1 MRFKHVLSTLGLS
14 FFGLNVVAQIT
25 VTGGQTVNQ
34 LVQNILTGPS
44 LEATNIT
51 FQGNAAQANVA
62 QNGVQ
67 FFEVAPGTNFP
78 FPSGIILGTSGAPS
92 VNGDPDLN
100 ALGLA
105 NVTNGSII
113 EFDFVA
119 TGDTMNF
126 KYVFASVEYPT
137 YVCSNFNDVFGFF
150 LSGPGIT
157 GPFTNNAANIALI
170 PGTNTPVAINT
181 VNSGMA
187 GGAGSPGTCFTA
199 NPLWIDHSVYF
210 TTEYND
216 IISAAL
222 GFENYGGATVALIAA
237 SGLICNETYKIKM
250 GVANALDQGLNSV
263 VFLEAESFQVFGYEI
278 VVQPNIEGP
287 TQNGLF
293 AEGCTNATLM
303 VTRVPDTL
311 IVDTICVP
319 VLTAGT
325 LDPATDLLD
334 FPTEICFPPGVDTV
348 YFEFNPIQDNIT
360 EGIEELTITLMSVN
374 ACGVQVPTEV
384 TLSVIDFYEFTF
396 DLTPDQTINCL
407 TASIQGEVTNIQGGA
422 EPYTYLWEP
431 NGETTS
437 SITLSPGVNQEESIM
452 FVVTVT
458 DFCGFAVSDSLL
470 LTIEPSNFTFDLT
483 PDQTINCNIE
493 SIEAQVTNLQGGAEP
508 YTFSWLPNGET
519 TATINMTPG
528 VNNEPI
534 TYIVTVTD
542 FCGITLS
549 DTVVLSVAPND
560 FTFDLTPDQTVQCL
574 TTTVNASV
582 TNIQGGF
589 GPFTYSWTPNGEN
602 TSTITM
608 SPGANTQ
615 DVIVYTVTVTDV
627 CGHTEIDTVV
637 LTVNETLEIDPSSE
651 PTLCGLETGQILFNV
666 SGQTGAVQYELTGP
680 GTSLTVNQNQQ
691 NNLPSGWFYIT
702 ATDGVCSTQDSVFIG
717 LLDGPTAVIGANPVA
732 GFSPLVS
739 IFGNGSQ
746 NADSYFWDFGNG
758 ETIQTTS
765 SENQIMIFEGEG
777 PLDINVCLIAIQPG
791 CQDTACVVI
800 TIFEYIPPPVFTIP
814 NVFSPNGDGNN
825 DTWNFFNLGF
835 VETIELTI
843 LNRWGNVVFEST
855 DPNPTWNGKLQNGN
869 DAAEGVYF
877 YKYLLTGKD
886 KITTH
891 EGHGYLQLIR
901 E

>member
-1 MRFKHVLSTLGLS
+1 MRIKNILITLS
-14 FFGLNVVAQIT
+14 FISCTIVSFAQMT
-25 VTGGQTVNQ
+25 LTPGQTVNQ
-34 LVQNILTGPS
+34 LTQDVLTGPS
-44 LEATNIT
+44 LEALNIT
-51 FQGNAAQANVA
+51 FNGSAPNANIA

-67 FFEVAPGTNFP
+67 FFSVAAGSNFP
-78 FPSGIILGTSGAPS
+78 FDSGVILRTDGAPS
-92 VNGDPDLN
+92 VNADPDLN
-100 ALGLA
+100 ALSA
-105 NVTNGSII
+105 PFNVTNGSIV

-126 KYVFASVEYPT
+126 QYIFASSEYT
-137 YVCSNFNDVFGFF
+137 GFTCSQFNDAFGFF
-150 LSGPGIT
+150 LSGPGIV
-157 GPFTNNAANIALI
+157 GPYTNNAINLATI
-170 PGTNTPVAINT
+170 PGSTVPVAINT
-181 VNSGMA
+181 VNSGVPSS
-187 GGAGSPGTCFTA
+187 GDPTNCIDA
-199 NPLWIDHSVYF
+199 NPDWQAHTVYF
-210 TTEYND
+210 TTSFNPLFQNIGGGYN
-216 IISAAL
+216 
-222 GFENYGGATVALIAA
+222 GATVALTAA
-237 SGLICNETYKIKM
+237 SGLICGETYHIKL
-250 GVANALDQGLNSV
+250 GVANVGDQALNSA

-422 EPYTYLWEP
+422 APYSYLWEP
-431 NGETTS
+431 NGETTP
-437 SITLSPGVNQEESIM
+437 SIILSPGLNQEESIM

-458 DFCGFAVSDSLL
+458 EFCGFTVTDSLL

-483 PDQTINCNIE
+483 PDQTIDCQTE

-519 TATINMTPG
+519 TPTINMTPG
-528 VNNEPI
+528 VNPNDPI
-534 TYIVTVTD
+534 TYIVAVTD
-542 FCGITLS
+542 FCGITVT
-549 DTVVLSVAPND
+549 DTVVLTVAPND

-582 TNIQGGF
+582 SNIQGGF

-602 TSTITM
+602 TPTITM
-608 SPGANTQ
+608 SPGSNTQ
-615 DVIVYTVTVTDV
+615 DVIVYTVTVTDN
-627 CGHTEIDTVV
+627 CGHTEIDTVI

-651 PTLCGLETGQILFNV
+651 PSLCGLETGQILFNV

-691 NNLPSGWFYIT
+691 NNLPPGLFYIT
-702 ATDGVCSTQDSVFIG
+702 ATDGVCSTQDSVFVG
-717 LLDGPTAVIGANPVA
+717 LLDGPTAGIGANPLQD
-732 GFSPLVS
+732 FSP
-739 IFGNGSQ
+739 FTTTFFNGSQ

-758 ETIQTTS
+758 ETLETTS
-765 SENQIMIFEGEG
+765 LENQTMTYEGFG
-777 PLDINVCLIAIQPG
+777 PLDIEVCVVAIQPG
-791 CQDTACVVI
+791 CQDTACIVV
-800 TIFEYIPPPVFTIP
+800 TLLEYIPPPVFSIP

-825 DTWNFFNLGF
+825 DTWNFFNLEL
-835 VETIELTI
+835 VESIELTI

-855 DPNPTWNGKLQNGN
+855 DPNPTWDGKLQNGN

-877 YKYLLTGKD
+877 YKYLLNGLD